1 MGKLVACPS
10 CSTYVRADESACPHC
25 ESRVRNELGT
35 VVRTAG
41 AMLMGLSLT
50 ACPAD
55 DDSDDTGASSAT
67 MTAGSSG
74 TTDPTDSTD
83 PTMSSTGS
91 DMSGT
96 VSSGPGPEPAY
107 GVGTTDF
114 PSTSSSGGSSSSG
127 GGTDG
132 TSTGE
137 GSSTSIGGPEY
148 GVPETTGR

>member
-1 MGKLVACPS
+1 
-10 CSTYVRADESACPHC
+10 
-25 ESRVRNELGT
+25 
-35 VVRTAG
+35 
-41 AMLMGLSLT
+41 MLMGLSLT

-55 DDSDDTGASSAT
+55 DEGDDTGASSAT

-74 TTDPTDSTD
+74 SSGSTD

-91 DMSGT
+91 DMT
-96 VSSGPGPEPAY
+96 ATTDEVSTGPGPEPAY

-114 PSTSSSGGSSSSG
+114 PGTSSGGSSTGTG
-127 GGTDG
+127 GDTDG

-148 GVPETTGR
+148 GVPETT

>member
-1 MGKLVACPS
+1 
-10 CSTYVRADESACPHC
+10 
-25 ESRVRNELGT
+25 
-35 VVRTAG
+35 
-41 AMLMGLSLT
+41 MLMGLSLT

-67 MTAGSSG
+67 MTQGSSG
-74 TTDPTDSTD
+74 STD

-114 PSTSSSGGSSSSG
+114 PDTSSTGGSSSSTG
-127 GGTDG
+127 GDTDG
-132 TSTGE
+132 TSTG
-137 GSSTSIGGPEY
+137 GGSSSTSIGGPEY

>member
-10 CSTYVRADESACPHC
+10 CSTYIRADEPACPQC
-25 ESRVRNELGT
+25 GSRVRNELGT

-55 DDSDDTGASSAT
+55 DDTDDTGASSAT
-67 MTAGSSG
+67 MTTGSSG
-74 TTDPTDSTD
+74 STD
-83 PTMSSTGS
+83 PTVTSTGS

-96 VSSGPGPEPAY
+96 TLDPSTGPGAEPAY

-114 PSTSSSGGSSSSG
+114 PGTSSGGSSTG
-127 GGTDG
+127 GDTDG